1 MTHDTE
7 EQNEQDDDGLK
18 LGLSM
23 MYDEQDGQ
31 LHIADVPGSLDG
43 AFELLSQCQFHFSSL
58 ADIRQINGVLG
69 QFFDKDKKI
78 ITGINALMINALEHG
93 ILGVGYETKAELIS
107 TGQWAEEIEQRS
119 AATEHEGKQAD
130 IIITNKDDG
139 TYIIVND
146 PGPGFAWQNYLK
158 IDPVRAGRKH
168 GRGIALANALS
179 FDKLSYNDSGN
190 QAIAFISR
198 SEKIQW

>member
-1 MTHDTE
+1 MSDETDNTSMSDE
-7 EQNEQDDDGLK
+7 GGLK
-18 LGLSM
+18 FGLSL

-31 LHIADVPGSLDG
+31 LELADSGGSLDK
-43 AFELLSQCQFHFSSL
+43 ALALLTTCQFHFSSL
-58 ADIRQINGVLG
+58 SDIRDINAALTL
-69 QFFDKDKKI
+69 FFENNKKV

-93 ILGVGYETKAELIS
+93 LLGIGYETKAELIT
-107 TGQWAEEIEQRS
+107 TGQWAEEIEKRC
-119 AATEHEGKQAD
+119 AAPEHTGKQAD
-130 IIITNKDDG
+130 IILTNKEDG
-139 TYIIVND
+139 IYIIIND
-146 PGPGFAWQNYLK
+146 PGPGFDWQSYLK

-198 SEKIQW
+198 AETIQW